1 MPIFTTRPNVA
12 DKVRALSDA
21 ADLASGRSDD
31 DVVAE
36 ARRIVNQTD
45 RRLAFAGDITVI
57 ALAGAT
63 GSGKSSLFNAVSGT
77 KLAEP
82 GVRRP
87 TTSKAMAAF
96 WGHEVPN
103 DLLDWLEVPR
113 RHLVTGGTSDLN
125 GLVLLDLP
133 DHDSTEASHRM
144 EVDRLVKLVDMFVWV
159 LDPQKYADAA
169 LHDRYLKPMA
179 AHAEVML
186 IVLNQSDRLAP
197 DELDRCLKDLR
208 KLLDSEGLQKAHL
221 LAMSALTGA
230 GVPELRAR
238 LARSIKDK
246 AMAARRLEADVDQIA
261 AALRAEIG
269 DAKTNEIDGARIR
282 HLNKTLGEAAGVPV
296 VTEAVLKAMRRRGTL
311 ATGWPALSWIARFR
325 PDPLR
330 RLHLDRLT
338 ATRKKVIEPG
348 RVQRTSLPTT
358 NGVQRAR
365 VDSAV
370 RAVADEAAAG
380 LPRGWADAVRTASRQ
395 GESTL
400 PDQLDRA
407 IATTDL
413 AMDRGQGW
421 WKVITVLQWLLIAG
435 VVTGLGWLAVDFA
448 LAYFQMPPLPRVA
461 PWRDIPLPSLLAIGG
476 TLAGILLALLSRIFV
491 EVAAQGKAAR
501 ARNVLEKS
509 IGRVAQS
516 QIAQPVNSELS
527 RYDDA
532 RAAIARAR

>member
-1 MPIFTTRPNVA
+1 MFTTRPNVA

>member
-45 RRLAFAGDITVI
+45 RRLAFSGDITVI

-516 QIAQPVNSELS
+516 QIAQPVNSELG

>member
-45 RRLAFAGDITVI
+45 RRLAFSGDITVI

-179 AHAEVML
+179 AHAAVML
-186 IVLNQSDRLAP
+186 IALNQSDRLAP

>member
-45 RRLAFAGDITVI
+45 RRLAFSGDITVI

-96 WGHEVPN
+96 WGHDVPN

-435 VVTGLGWLAVDFA
+435 LA
-448 LAYFQMPPLPRVA
+448 
-461 PWRDIPLPSLLAIGG
+461 
-476 TLAGILLALLSRIFV
+476 
-491 EVAAQGKAAR
+491 
-501 ARNVLEKS
+501 
-509 IGRVAQS
+509 
-516 QIAQPVNSELS
+516 
-527 RYDDA
+527 
-532 RAAIARAR
+532 